1 MNRLTFTIYRILV
14 PKPVRTIIL
23 KKKLRKKILRH
34 FASIAEEEINE
45 EQKEVLR
52 YLEQNPVSTF
62 PYSFR
67 GKYHPGDIEVLY
79 DPDNR
84 MHYVIFDGKR
94 LYFKKRWG
102 KKRIRRSWSELLK
115 EQDPGSPHRYL
126 TESFSTSIND
136 VVADIGA
143 AEGNFALSVADKV
156 KKIYLFEYDREW
168 TEALKI
174 TFAPWKD
181 KVEIINS
188 YMGDSDNGKHIR
200 FDTFFREK
208 KDVTFLKIDV
218 DGFEKKVLDG
228 CSEVFESSTPLKI
241 ALCTYHNTDDEKE
254 FTKLLESKGFDVSP
268 SRGYIIF
275 YYDKKIKAPWLRRG
289 LIRAVR
295 Q

>member
-23 KKKLRKKILRH
+23 KKILRKKILGYY
-34 FASIAEEEINE
+34 ASLPEEEVSE
-45 EQKEVLR
+45 EQKEVLG
-52 YLEQNPVSTF
+52 YLEQNPVATF
-62 PYSFR
+62 PYPFQD
-67 GKYHPGDIEVLY
+67 KYKPEEIEVFH
-79 DPDNR
+79 DRENR
-84 MHYVIFDGKR
+84 MHYVLQDGKR

-102 KKRIRRSWSELLK
+102 KNRIKKAWSELLK
-115 EQDPGSPHRYL
+115 EQDAVSPHRYL
-126 TESFSTSIND
+126 SESFSPSAND

-156 KKIYLFEYDREW
+156 KRIYLFEYDREW

-174 TFAPWKD
+174 TFAPWKE

-188 YMGDSDNGKHIR
+188 YLGDYDKGNHIR

-228 CSEVFESSTPLKI
+228 CSEVLGGSSPLKI
-241 ALCTYHNTDDEKE
+241 ALCTYHKNDDEKE
-254 FTKLLESKGFDVSP
+254 FTNLLESKGFDVSP
-268 SRGYIIF
+268 SRGYTIF
-275 YYDKKIKAPWLRRG
+275 YYDKKMKAPWLRRG

-295 Q
+295 